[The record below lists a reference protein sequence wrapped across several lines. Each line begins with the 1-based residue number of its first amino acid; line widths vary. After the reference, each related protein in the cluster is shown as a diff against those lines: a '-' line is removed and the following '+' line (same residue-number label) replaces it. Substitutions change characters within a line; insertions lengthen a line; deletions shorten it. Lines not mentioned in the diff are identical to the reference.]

1 MRKTLLYFEK
11 LQHAIRR
18 TRREGLAIYIYVYEQ
33 VRAYLSPRAPR
44 THTLHIHTLQSRK
57 SVQQVAATCTPRR
70 RFDSVFEREL
80 KATVARSAL
89 CGCMYI
95 YVQYSENLG
104 ESCRAQNKRERERG
118 RQPRGEQYSPFEPT
132 AACI

>member
-95 YVQYSENLG
+95 YMYSIVKILA
-104 ESCRAQNKRERERG
+104 RAVERRIRERERG